1 MFCTRCY
8 ILGAVLTAA
17 FDRLFERLVRVFVHY
32 HDVHRSPSNVPEIA
46 DARWDLELARAAI
59 AVERDVITSRGA
71 TGSFM
76 PRKVALSDDEVAE
89 LRVAGIGSAPS

>member
-1 MFCTRCY
+1 MLYTLCV
-8 ILGAVLTAA
+8 ILGSVLTAA

-32 HDVHRSPSNVPEIA
+32 HEVHRSPSNVPEIA

-59 AVERDVITSRGA
+59 AVEREAIANRGA
-71 TGSFM
+71 TGSLM